1 MRQLIKGTTIEII
14 NSESVETVENVLVGE
29 PVQTETVC
37 GKTVQYTVG
46 IPKGDSHLWEDKK
59 LRIFG
64 KIFRTV
70 GLCEQGIDE
79 NIPLF
84 WNKKI
89 RAELMLT
96 NADITVYEKNTMT
109 KHILNDVF
117 FCDRR
122 GQITEKTGG
131 KSDGEVSIFVYSAN
145 NPEYIPK
152 SEDIVVG
159 AVTDFEF
166 DTADERTVSE
176 SMKVF
181 RQQYPDFAVVRTV
194 TPVSCGLLSDY
205 QITAR

>member
-1 MRQLIKGTTIEII
+1 MRQLIKGTTVEII
-14 NSESVETVENVLVGE
+14 NSENVETVENVLVGE

-59 LRIFG
+59 LRIFS

-122 GQITEKTGG
+122 GQITEKQAE
-131 KSDGEVSIFVYSAN
+131 K
-145 NPEYIPK
+145 
-152 SEDIVVG
+152 
-159 AVTDFEF
+159 VTE
-166 DTADERTVSE
+166 
-176 SMKVF
+176 K
-181 RQQYPDFAVVRTV
+181 
-194 TPVSCGLLSDY
+194 
-205 QITAR
+205 